1 MHRKDAFSCGRF
13 LFLITVTGLLALLVS
28 FTGCTRVSD
37 EPMPLADSVRVGLV
51 AHYPMG
57 ISPRDVTG
65 NNPDLDVINGSV
77 RLSGRA
83 NHFDEYATF
92 FAGNPSSYARMYL
105 TNARAV
111 RGAYAISFWAK
122 EMGPG
127 TFSPRVFEFW
137 PGNTGTGFYWFNWYQ
152 GRIKWAGS
160 DFEIVP
166 DSVFASRFWYHFVLM
181 QDVGSIQIYCNGKR
195 IARLTTS
202 NSIPPAAIQLSSYAE
217 IGRLAQRP
225 ADAFEGGLMDL
236 RIYNRVL
243 SPREIEYIYSK

>member
-1 MHRKDAFSCGRF
+1 MLRKDAILRSRLLF
-13 LFLITVTGLLALLVS
+13 LFMLPGLLTVMLS
-28 FTGCTRVSD
+28 HSGCTRVSD
-37 EPMPLADSVRVGLV
+37 EPIPLADSVRVGLV

-92 FAGNPSSYARMYL
+92 FSGNASSYARMYL

-111 RGAYAISFWAK
+111 RGAFTIAFWAK

-127 TFSPRVFEFW
+127 MFSPRVFEFW
-137 PGNTGTGFYWFNWYQ
+137 PGNTGIGFYWFNWYQ
-152 GRIKWAGS
+152 GRIKWAGT

-166 DSVFASRFWYHFVLM
+166 DSVFMSRFLYHFVLM

-195 IARLTTS
+195 IARVTTS

-225 ADAFEGGLMDL
+225 ADAFEGGLMDF

-243 SPREIEYIYSK
+243 SAREIEYIYSQ

>member
-1 MHRKDAFSCGRF
+1 MHRTDANLCKSF
-13 LFLITVTGLLALLVS
+13 LFLLLLPALLASLFVS
-28 FTGCTRVSD
+28 PGCTRVSD

-51 AHYPMG
+51 AHFPMG

-65 NNPDLDVINGSV
+65 NNPDLDVINSSV

-92 FAGNPSSYARMYL
+92 FAGVPSSYARMYL

-111 RGAYAISFWAK
+111 KGAYTISFWAK

-137 PGNTGTGFYWFNWYQ
+137 PGNIGPGFYWFNWYQ
-152 GRIKWAGS
+152 GRIKWAGT
-160 DFEIVP
+160 DFEIAP
-166 DSVFASRFWYHFVLM
+166 DSLFYSRLWYHFVLM
-181 QDVGSIQIYCNGKR
+181 QDVGSIQVYCNGKR
-195 IARLTTS
+195 IARITTS
-202 NSIPPAAIQLSSYAE
+202 NSIPPAAIQMSSYAE

-225 ADAFEGGLMDL
+225 ADSFEGGIMDF

-243 SPREIEYIYSK
+243 SPREIEYIYSQ